1 VGAAVGIIFILI
13 IVIVSK
19 AVAAGGPMGYQR
31 LVRNGVPARGILLAV
46 DSYSTKIETAG
57 PKVRRGVLM
66 PRYVRRGVTIDVEI
80 PGEVAYEV
88 TTSVVIPTNLD
99 RDVLPGA
106 TVELRV
112 NRSKRKVIAIVGPG
126 AGFAAFRLGA
136 SQFDQRAS

>member
-1 VGAAVGIIFILI
+1 MAIAIAFVVTMAIVLLGI
-13 IVIVSK
+13 
-19 AVAAGGPMGYQR
+19 AGNPTARYKR
-31 LVRNGVPARGILLAV
+31 LLRNGTPARGILLAV
-46 DSYSTKIETAG
+46 DSYSTKIETPG
-57 PKVRRGVLM
+57 PKVSRAGVLL

-80 PGEVAYEV
+80 PGRPPYEI

-112 NRSKRKVIAIVGPG
+112 SGNNIAIVGPG